1 MFAFSFI
8 WITLGWLE
16 YVSKITSKFWKVSPY
31 CGFHSG
37 MFSVF
42 VILTKYLLKIFATL
56 CLSDIER
63 FFLFFFSINVILWLY
78 CEPFS
83 VKKDVQRFLFTMLLL
98 VKIQLLRK
106 FFFAFLYN
114 FRIRFRCFLYAF
126 RSSTFPL
133 LFTLFLSLDLVMIF
147 FLIRYVRWGLLFP
160 WTMRF

>member
-1 MFAFSFI
+1 MEGTSLLWFPF
-8 WITLGWLE
+8 W
-16 YVSKITSKFWKVSPY
+16 YVQCLCDINKIFVENI
-31 CGFHSG
+31 CNF
-37 MFSVF
+37 VF
-42 VILTKYLLKIFATL
+42 VWYWA
-56 CLSDIER
+56 
-63 FFLFFFSINVILWLY
+63 FFVFFFSINVILWLY